1 MNEFSNE
8 DLIRSFEEFDEKLP
22 AVAKVI
28 VGRGIDFARLND
40 GVEAEGSAEFEA
52 NYEVFHSISAI
63 FREMVECTSEMTADE
78 FEDCINVLLTAC
90 ELVVLVND
98 GIGYEKNG
106 KFFLTLEGQDLSQ
119 EIKALDCGEFVD

>member
-1 MNEFSNE
+1 MSKFSNE

-28 VGRGIDFARLND
+28 VERGIDFARLND
-40 GVEAEGSAEFEA
+40 GVEAESSAEFEA
-52 NYEVFHSISAI
+52 NREIFQSIFAI

-78 FEDCINVLLTAC
+78 FEHYIDVLLTAC

-98 GIGYEKNG
+98 GIGYEENG
-106 KFFLTLEGQDLSQ
+106 KFFLTSEGEDLLQ
-119 EIKALDCGEFVD
+119 EMETLDCGD